1 MGNAKFTQG
10 PWATGGLCPS
20 RIYGKQR
27 DDKNVLIAA
36 TGSVLQNSGANAHLI
51 AAAPEM
57 YGMLERILKPYGRE
71 DISDDAIENLL
82 AKARGE
88 HE

>member
-1 MGNAKFTQG
+1 MSYSRFTNG
-10 PWATGGLCPS
+10 DWKATQ
-20 RIYGKQR
+20 YGYEKYSV
-27 DDKNVLIAA
+27 NCNNTVEIA
-36 TGSVLQNSGANAHLI
+36 SCWNKHNAHLI

-88 HE
+88 HEQTN